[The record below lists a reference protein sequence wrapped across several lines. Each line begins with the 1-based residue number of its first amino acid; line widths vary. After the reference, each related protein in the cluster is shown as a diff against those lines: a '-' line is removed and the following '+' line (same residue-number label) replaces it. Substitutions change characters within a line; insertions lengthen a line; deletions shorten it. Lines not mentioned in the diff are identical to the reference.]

1 MEQGRAG
8 SSSNGTGGAGPSSSN
23 GGGAAVARENNGGDG
38 GVLVRDVIELENM
51 EAEILPYENW
61 AAAVASVGVFEVLPE
76 NVLRIMGEV
85 FSNDMLVEN
94 ILEKIIMENDR
105 PTVRQCRLVSK
116 QWLCLIAKLYRKKKM
131 PQFLVNTN
139 KDGSLN
145 EPRPR
150 PFFEQHTLLYEFI
163 RPMTR
168 TDRIEGFVP
177 PFALRLGPS
186 YFRKSNYSDFV
197 NCIMQCGSSLVE
209 LYIKFPKNSA
219 MSFLLPPGMSLPNLS
234 FLGVSFSGQSLLGH
248 HYPVPYHHQH
258 DYFPNHC
265 TIHLVQSILNAAVN
279 LKTLQ
284 FMTCTNPVNPPDLE
298 NLYLPD
304 CLGSILVDTPLRDF
318 ELLLRKSFQCLSH
331 IRLSATIA
339 LYSEESIYE
348 LFSKLSGTL
357 KTITLTGAPGTRRSL
372 PIKLPR
378 MPHLTKFVIFKPW
391 EFEERTPPN
400 NFEEIFPK
408 LKELVFANQT
418 EFSFTHMMSSMKLTS
433 VTSLHVWLTSIR
445 APNPILNLAAARRP
459 DEIRNIAGAAAAAQ
473 NPNIRIPQELIQRR
487 EQRIRHLQQRLQ
499 AIRDMGARR
508 FNALRGIPLNAAEG
522 AGDADA
528 AAQGQAAQGA
538 QRQDEPD
545 LPIWL
550 QQQRLPPPAHAEDR
564 LRPLLLRAERE
575 HDRDMFEDRLRDHI
589 EHMLDHHHG
598 EPQIFDH
605 VFREPPRIL
614 PPVAHA
620 ANRPP
625 NLVARQ
631 AAAGIVRVRVNLGP
645 HDVEGPVGIGRIM
658 IHPVHFP
665 MHPFAPFPGV
675 DIGQRRDVHLAP
687 EDNVPQP
694 QQARIIPGE
703 NARRLD
709 EMRRAVEDL
718 AAVVNE
724 LPRRNLPVNPPDV
737 PNLPA
742 DVDDEPQLHPDL
754 NAIVNIAVVQPNNF
768 QVENAPEAAAENNVP
783 APAPAAAPHEN
794 ENEADNIVALG
805 VEPELDVPAVIVHPQ
820 PEIIGEAGEP
830 ADNDNE
836 QVGEDE
842 EGRDEPINRRARN
855 RAARRYRE
863 RIMLQARNRAF
874 QPFLPQVNLPD
885 RPVTMNRNKMQC
897 INLGFPNLSQL
908 TITICGPEICGMKY
922 MFEEMTGLRS
932 LRIIVEPSLWTI
944 KWDSLLTGIPSDFC
958 EAVKSSSEL
967 WEELYLH
974 ENHVS
979 IKSMKKLED
988 LTLLECHKADEQ
1000 SQSLA
1005 AGESHISD
1013 VAFHFALLKMRKL
1026 KHLTVS
1032 PGFTP
1037 SQAMYKKWY
1046 EDKGYRIKTLPKR
1059 RLDSS
1064 YFDQ

>member
-1 MEQGRAG
+1 
-8 SSSNGTGGAGPSSSN
+8 
-23 GGGAAVARENNGGDG
+23 
-38 GVLVRDVIELENM
+38 M
-51 EAEILPYENW
+51 EAEILPYQNW
-61 AAAVASVGVFEVLPE
+61 AAAVAAAGVFEVLPE
-76 NVLRIMGEV
+76 NVLRKMGEV

-105 PTVRQCRLVSK
+105 TTVRQCRLVSK
-116 QWLCLIAKLYRKKKM
+116 QWLCLTAKLYRKKKK

-145 EPRPR
+145 EPRVR

-219 MSFLLPPGMSLPNLS
+219 MSFLLPPGMSLPNLN

-265 TIHLVQSILNAAVN
+265 TIHLVQSILNAANN

-318 ELLLRKSFQCLSH
+318 ELLLRKNFQCLSH

-357 KTITLTGAPGTRRSL
+357 RNITLTGAPGTRRSL

-378 MPHLTKFVIFKPW
+378 MPFLSKFVIFKPW
-391 EFEERTPPN
+391 EFEERTPPV
-400 NFEEIFPK
+400 NFEDVFPN

-418 EFSFTHMMSSMKLTS
+418 EYSFSYMMSSMKLTS
-433 VTSLHVWLTSIR
+433 VTSFHVWLTSIR
-445 APNPILNLAAARRP
+445 APNPILNLARRP
-459 DEIRNIAGAAAAAQ
+459 EEVRNVAGGIVAQ
-473 NPNIRIPQELIQRR
+473 NINMRLPQELIQRR

-508 FNALRGIPLNAAEG
+508 YMLRGD
-522 AGDADA
+522 AGDPVAGA
-528 AAQGQAAQGA
+528 AAAVAQGQGQPAQGGA
-538 QRQDEPD
+538 QRQDQQQQPE
-545 LPIWL
+545 LQLVQQHWL
-550 QQQRLPPPAHAEDR
+550 QHRPPPPPAHADADR
-564 LRPLLLRAERE
+564 MLPPGLRAA
-575 HDRDMFEDRLRDHI
+575 DGQDMDFFEERLRDHI
-589 EHMLDHHHG
+589 EHLLDHQR
-598 EPQIFDH
+598 EPQYFDH
-605 VFREPPRIL
+605 FFREPPRIL

-620 ANRPP
+620 GNRPP
-625 NLVARQ
+625 ALIARQ
-631 AAAGIVRVRVNLGP
+631 AGVVRVRVNLGP
-645 HDVEGPVGIGRIM
+645 GELVPFPEGPVGIGRIM
-658 IHPVHFP
+658 IHPLHMP
-665 MHPFAPFPGV
+665 HPFAPYPAV
-675 DIGQRRDVHLAP
+675 EAVHQANARLPQDDNAP
-687 EDNVPQP
+687 PLPVRNAP
-694 QQARIIPGE
+694 AGE
-703 NARRLD
+703 NERRLD

-724 LPRRNLPVNPPDV
+724 LPRRQMQVNPPPEEV
-737 PNLPA
+737 VLP
-742 DVDDEPQLHPDL
+742 DGE
-754 NAIVNIAVVQPNNF
+754 VNPHANVAVVQPNNF
-768 QVENAPEAAAENNVP
+768 QPEIVPEVAAGENNGPAPPEEPHEIENAVANANIAAA
-783 APAPAAAPHEN
+783 AAAMMAAPLPPPILQAEN
-794 ENEADNIVALG
+794 GDQAAEIANNE
-805 VEPELDVPAVIVHPQ
+805 
-820 PEIIGEAGEP
+820 
-830 ADNDNE
+830 E
-836 QVGEDE
+836 QNGGGDE
-842 EGRDEPINRRARN
+842 EGRDEPINRRARV

-874 QPFLPQVNLPD
+874 QPFLPQANLPD
-885 RPVTMNRNKMQC
+885 RPVTMNLSKMQS
-897 INLGFPNLSQL
+897 INLAFPNLTSL

-922 MFEEMTGLRS
+922 IFEEMTGLKS

-958 EAVKSSSEL
+958 EAVKSSSDL

-979 IKSMKKLED
+979 IKTMKKLED
-988 LTLLECHKADEQ
+988 LTLLECHKADDQ
-1000 SQSLA
+1000 SQLA

-1013 VAFHFALLKMRKL
+1013 VAFHFALLKMKKL
-1026 KHLTVS
+1026 RHLTVS

-1046 EDKGYRIKTLPKR
+1046 EDKGYRIKTQPKR

-1064 YFDQ
+1064 YYEP